1 MKLISYLSG
10 ELTLMRTSKETFKK
24 GLGKNNI
31 ERIGVKHFKGLTERE
46 HIFVWISSDRPAEEV
61 IIFLYNQ
68 KNI

>member
-31 ERIGVKHFKGLTERE
+31 E
-46 HIFVWISSDRPAEEV
+46 
-61 IIFLYNQ
+61 
-68 KNI
+68 